1 MKTIYFAGGCF
12 WGVEKFFNQFTG
24 VKSTQVGYANGP
36 NKAPSY
42 EEVCHSSGHAETVKL
57 DYDENII
64 TLNELLDYFFM
75 IIDPLSKNKQG
86 NDIGIQYRTGIYYT
100 SQEQIPIIKDF
111 CDKKEKK
118 LGKKLAVEILALNNF
133 FPAENYHQMY
143 LDKNPGGYCHIPKS
157 LFILNQQ
164 KKGMNEKELRNRIG
178 DLAYEVTQNA
188 ETEKPF
194 SGKYDKFFDKGIYV
208 DIVNGEPLFISSD
221 KFDSGCGWPAF
232 SKPIKKDALIE
243 KKDFS
248 HFMIRTEVRSSK
260 ANSHLGHVFDDGPEE
275 KGGLR
280 YCINSAALKFIP
292 FDNMEKEGYGEY
304 KKMINN

>member
-1 MKTIYFAGGCF
+1 
-12 WGVEKFFNQFTG
+12 
-24 VKSTQVGYANGP
+24 
-36 NKAPSY
+36 
-42 EEVCHSSGHAETVKL
+42 
-57 DYDENII
+57 
-64 TLNELLDYFFM
+64 
-75 IIDPLSKNKQG
+75 
-86 NDIGIQYRTGIYYT
+86 
-100 SQEQIPIIKDF
+100 
-111 CDKKEKK
+111 
-118 LGKKLAVEILALNNF
+118 
-133 FPAENYHQMY
+133 
-143 LDKNPGGYCHIPKS
+143 
-157 LFILNQQ
+157 
-164 KKGMNEKELRNRIG
+164 MNEKELRNRIG

-208 DIVNGEPLFISSD
+208 DIVSGEPLFISSD

-232 SKPIKKDALIE
+232 SKPIKKDALIK